1 MFLVKN
7 ILGARPEDKVNLSFD
22 GYQAIILLTEQDAIS
37 DLVTPWII
45 FYAIA
50 CVVSLIAVF
59 MKLKVFYRQLRW
71 ACLHMCGGVT

>member
-1 MFLVKN
+1 MSGHLESIRAV
-7 ILGARPEDKVNLSFD
+7 
-22 GYQAIILLTEQDAIS
+22 QDAIS

-59 MKLKVFYRQLRW
+59 IKLKIFYRQLRW
-71 ACLHMCGGVT
+71 ARLCMCAVVT